1 MQSYERYEDYD
12 REKAYNEANSRKI
25 DIFKY
30 DNAMEALKEIMDEL
44 YDNTIYLNKNKLHDD
59 LLFLCDYLGLET
71 QPYTDIDLLSID
83 HYKEKYKYTGKRV

>member
-1 MQSYERYEDYD
+1 MQSYERYEDFD
-12 REKAYNEANSRKI
+12 KEEAYQQENRTKI
-25 DIFKY
+25 NIFKY
-30 DNAMEALKEIMDEL
+30 SNAMEALKEIMDEL

-83 HYKEKYKYTGKRV
+83 HYKEKYKYTSKRV